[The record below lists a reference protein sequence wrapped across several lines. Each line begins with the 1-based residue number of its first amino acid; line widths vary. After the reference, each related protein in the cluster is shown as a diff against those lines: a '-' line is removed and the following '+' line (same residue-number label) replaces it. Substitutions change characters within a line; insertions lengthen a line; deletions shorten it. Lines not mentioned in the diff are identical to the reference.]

1 MKPTNNFGH
10 DHKVQLFD
18 AHVKVMR
25 PKYYKQLTEA
35 AQSSHVDG
43 QKIG

>member
-18 AHVKVMR
+18 AHVKVIH
-25 PKYYKQLTEA
+25 PNYYKLLQEDA
-35 AQSSHVDG
+35 
-43 QKIG
+43 

>member
-18 AHVKVMR
+18 AHVKVIN
-25 PKYYKQLTEA
+25 PKYYEKFKEA
-35 AQSSHVDG
+35 AQRSHLE
-43 QKIG
+43 K